1 MGEETNRPRT
11 LIGGVGYRFTRDLAF
26 GPLLID
32 RLRGVPWLD
41 GIEVEDL
48 SYAPIAIVQRWQQTP
63 YDRVILVGAVSR
75 GYRLAGTLCQYCPT
89 GILPD
94 AEEIQD
100 RVGEALTGIISL
112 DNLLIV
118 TRAFGVLP
126 QSVEVIDVE
135 PYDLGWGDGL
145 SPLVAEAVAPAVEVI
160 REAVGRRS
168 TDGAADAVEAL
179 RQRDEILQVLFWLE
193 GEGLAQEV
201 RPADLLPFVD
211 GGEVVIA
218 GHLETL
224 RRLGYLEQTGNEPGR
239 YRLSVVGR
247 SEGGRRFTE
256 EFAPLLR
263 QGHGE
268 CNDPACECHVTG
280 DPADCVRR
288 GASG

>member
-1 MGEETNRPRT
+1 MGEETNGARI
-11 LIGGVGYRFTRDLAF
+11 LLGGVGYRFTRDLAF
-26 GPLLID
+26 GPLLVD
-32 RLRGVPWLD
+32 RLRGTPWLD
-41 GIEVEDL
+41 GVEVEDL
-48 SYAPIAIVQRWQQTP
+48 SYAPIAIVQRWEQAP
-63 YDRVILVGAVSR
+63 YDRVILVGAVPR
-75 GYRLAGTLCQYCPT
+75 GSRLAGTLCRYCPT
-89 GILPD
+89 SILPD
-94 AEEIQD
+94 SDEIQD

-112 DNLLIV
+112 DNLVIV

-126 QSVEVIDVE
+126 RDVEVIEVE
-135 PYDLGWGDGL
+135 PHDLGWGDGL
-145 SPLVAEAVAPAVEVI
+145 SPRVGQAIGPAIEMV
-160 REAVGRRS
+160 RDAVGR
-168 TDGAADAVEAL
+168 ANADEEPGAVEAL
-179 RQRDEILQVLFWLE
+179 RHRDEILQVLFWLE

-201 RPADLLPFVD
+201 RPADLLPFVE
-211 GGEVVIA
+211 GGEAVIA

-224 RRLGYLEQTGNEPGR
+224 TRLGYLEQTGNEPGR